1 MNKLQEEVL
10 AFFGKDYQIVKEH
23 EDGALTILSDEVKY
37 IITTEGEFF
46 LEIKPGREECRP
58 EQTQ

>member
-10 AFFGKDYQIVKEH
+10 RFFGQDYEVVKEH
-23 EDGALTILSDEVKY
+23 EDGDLTILSGGVKY

-46 LEIKPGREECRP
+46 MQIDSKEEK
-58 EQTQ
+58 EKDWGM